1 MHNKI
6 NKSYNPYEVCVGRVY
21 RRLPKLYR
29 PFSILLES
37 NLCNDAIIDK
47 NKIRLLKQ
55 LFRWFYKSRWGFRI
69 DYKMEMDNII
79 NNGDIIYLYSRIKKA
94 GFRKLLLR
102 CDYELMDYKI
112 LKNRKYGIY
121 FTFLFLN
128 IENISDKNISLEIKS
143 KNEDIFN
150 ILIIVGGYYLKD
162 FYNLLLFKQQQK
174 SKYLYQK
181 SELQEMTDEDFVIY
195 CFKKKFNY

>member
-1 MHNKI
+1 
-6 NKSYNPYEVCVGRVY
+6 
-21 RRLPKLYR
+21 
-29 PFSILLES
+29 
-37 NLCNDAIIDK
+37 
-47 NKIRLLKQ
+47 
-55 LFRWFYKSRWGFRI
+55 
-69 DYKMEMDNII
+69 MEMDNII